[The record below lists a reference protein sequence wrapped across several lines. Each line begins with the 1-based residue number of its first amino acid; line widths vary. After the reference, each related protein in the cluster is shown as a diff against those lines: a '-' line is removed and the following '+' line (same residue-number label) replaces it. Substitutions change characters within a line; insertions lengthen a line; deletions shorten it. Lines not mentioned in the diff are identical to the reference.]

1 MFENLRSRLE
11 GLAESI
17 ASSELKGPALDKIL
31 EEFKI
36 SLLENDVALS
46 VAEGLCGEL
55 REKLAGGVKVPR
67 FGEREK
73 AIKPILRELL
83 LEALMPDG
91 GADLLG
97 LAGEKRSKGE
107 PLVLVFIGINGTGKT
122 TTMAKVAR
130 YLAKNGFSAVLACSD
145 TYRTGSIEQLEE
157 HGRRLGI
164 PTIKHEYGADAAA
177 VAFDAINHARAKG
190 INAVLIDTAGRMQ
203 TDKNLLEEMKKII
216 RVSNPDLVIL
226 VADALT
232 GNDAAEQGRAF
243 SEAVRVDGIILTK
256 VDADAKGGNAI
267 SLAKVVGR
275 PILFFGVGQG
285 YDDLIPF
292 DSGFVVKNIIG

>member
-11 GLAESI
+11 RLAEAIS
-17 ASSELKGPALDKIL
+17 SSELKGRDLDRIL
-31 EEFKI
+31 EDFRI

-46 VAEGLCGEL
+46 VADELCEEL
-55 REKLAGGVKVPR
+55 RRRLAGGIKVPR
-67 FGEREK
+67 FGER
-73 AIKPILRELL
+73 ARAVKPILRELL
-83 LEALMPDG
+83 LEALRIDG

-97 LAGEKRSKGE
+97 LAREKRAKGE
-107 PLVLVFIGINGTGKT
+107 PLVLVFMGINGTGKT
-122 TTMAKVAR
+122 TTIAKVAR
-130 YLAKNGFSAVLACSD
+130 YLAKNGFSAVMACSD

-177 VAFDAINHARAKG
+177 VAFDAINHARARG

-203 TDKNLLEEMKKII
+203 TNKNLLEEMKKII
-216 RVSNPDLVIL
+216 RVSNPDLAIL

-232 GNDAAEQGRAF
+232 GNDAVEQGRTF

-256 VDADAKGGNAI
+256 LDADAKGGNAI
-267 SLAKVVGR
+267 SLARAVGK

-292 DSGFVVKNIIG
+292 DPEFVVRNIIG